1 MKFKKLTVAA
11 LIALGISA
19 SALSNAI
26 AACPCGDKAE
36 VKAPCEKVSKKC
48 DKCHKQ
54 KTKCKC
60 KKDENERC
68 AKMPQPTCASCASA
82 QTTDRKDMKQI
93 YGYPNA
99 IYGTNNYIGEKANS
113 ITSSE
118 NQLDPN
124 ISGAIISSEGSMTG
138 AASKL
143 PYLNSNMDTING
155 VNVNSDESY
164 VDGSCPIDIHTENSI
179 DALKRTYEPF
189 DLKSN

>member
-60 KKDENERC
+60 KKDENGDWVKLE
-68 AKMPQPTCASCASA
+68 
-82 QTTDRKDMKQI
+82 
-93 YGYPNA
+93 
-99 IYGTNNYIGEKANS
+99 EKEEWIKYYS
-113 ITSSE
+113 
-118 NQLDPN
+118 
-124 ISGAIISSEGSMTG
+124 
-138 AASKL
+138 
-143 PYLNSNMDTING
+143 
-155 VNVNSDESY
+155 VV
-164 VDGSCPIDIHTENSI
+164 
-179 DALKRTYEPF
+179 
-189 DLKSN
+189 